1 MMVRE
6 NNKFT
11 FMYSMHKDYIKI
23 YYIFVNKQYRYR
35 GIAKQL
41 VENIIQKAKKL
52 SLPIKIDAYY
62 ESLEMWK
69 AIGFEISL
77 KPQIID
83 GHIQDYYDGIYPVTQ
98 RGV

>member
-52 SLPIKIDAYY
+52 GLPIKIDAYY

-77 KPQIID
+77 KP
-83 GHIQDYYDGIYPVTQ
+83 
-98 RGV
+98 